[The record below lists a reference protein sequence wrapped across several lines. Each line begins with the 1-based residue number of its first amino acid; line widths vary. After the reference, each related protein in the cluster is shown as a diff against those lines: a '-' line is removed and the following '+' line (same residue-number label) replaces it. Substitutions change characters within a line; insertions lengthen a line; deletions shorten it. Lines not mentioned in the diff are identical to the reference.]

1 MRTKKNS
8 IIKKIILLM
17 MLILIIQ
24 SLLFVGII
32 SISGIISKLNENT
45 FNVLN
50 DKVREKNSYLNNQM
64 LQYWGNIEK
73 NETIINSYILNE
85 LNNKGVTT
93 TELNKDSNLANEIL
107 MGVSNEIIAMLRE
120 HSVTGAFI
128 VLDTDENN
136 QPKNEDKKKE
146 GFYIRDLDPESNS
159 QENLDLLIDRGSADI
174 AEKYKIPM
182 SSHWKS
188 KVVLDEVNSI
198 YERDFFYKP
207 INEAKRNKNIKS
219 KDLGYWSRPATL
231 TEDTIQVITYS
242 VPLIDNKGNPYGI
255 IGIDL
260 TVDYINKLLKKDDIN
275 RLDSY
280 IIAVRDNEKLDFD
293 NVTGVGEIGETISQN
308 FNNISFNVNKIY
320 TDIYELK
327 ENENY
332 KNTVYGCIKYL
343 NLYNTNTPFDNEK
356 WAVIGVSDKNNVLYY
371 VNKLKTAIIISVT
384 ISGIIGILFALISG
398 NLFTKSIRGLA
409 KKVRES
415 DPQEPLKL
423 DKINISEIDDLS
435 LAIMILSNKVVESA
449 TALSRILELLNMPIG
464 AFEYK
469 KNDEKVYCTK
479 GFFSIIGINIT
490 SNYEK
495 GIDNLA
501 FKLIMEEITENP
513 EENFHEVYK
522 IVNEGE
528 FPKWIRLKVKMEET
542 RIFGVI
548 TDVTEEVIEKQK
560 ILYER
565 DHDTLTGILN
575 RRAFRRIVIQKLEE
589 SSESIAAMI
598 MIDLDNLKY
607 VNDTY
612 GHDSGDNY
620 IKQVANELR
629 EFKYHKGIVSRR
641 SGDEFMIFIYGYK
654 DKDSIRNIIKRVHEK
669 MKNTLCLFENTEGIK
684 IRASIGI
691 AWYPDDSKE
700 YKKLTSYAD
709 FAMYKVKHTVKGNV
723 GEFNEEEFNKEEF
736 LFKNKEELNK
746 LIDGELVRY
755 AFQPIVDAHTGEIF
769 AYEALMRSQIDTIK
783 SPFHIISLATAES
796 KLYEIERLTWFKSLE
811 AYVDNKDY
819 IGDARLFINSIPN
832 YVLSDE
838 DSKKF
843 EDKYGE
849 YIPKLVVELLE
860 NERSNSEYTLK
871 KRKLIEKWNAK
882 LAIDDFGSGYNNE
895 ATLLEITPNF
905 VKIDMEII
913 RGIHEDVNRQQIT
926 KNLIDYAKGRN
937 IKIIAEGVE
946 TREELEKIIELGADY
961 IQGYYFSKP
970 EFTPPKIKEE
980 LVEEVK
986 EISKKYF

>member
-1 MRTKKNS
+1 MKTRKNS

-17 MLILIIQ
+17 MLALIIQ

-64 LQYWGNIEK
+64 LQYWGNIDK
-73 NETIINSYILNE
+73 NEEDINSYILNE

-107 MGVSNEIIAMLRE
+107 IGVSNEVIAMLRE

-128 VLDTDENN
+128 VLDTDESN
-136 QPKNEDKKKE
+136 QNPNEDKKKE
-146 GFYIRDLDPESNS
+146 GLYIRDLDPESNS
-159 QENLDLLIDRGSADI
+159 SENLDLLIDRGSADI

-182 SSHWKS
+182 SGHWKS

-207 INEAKRNKNIKS
+207 LNEAKRNKNIKY
-219 KDLGYWSRPATL
+219 KDLGYWSRPSTL

-242 VPLIDNKGNPYGI
+242 VPLIDSEGNPYGI

-293 NVTGVGEIGETISQN
+293 NVTGVGKIGEAISEN
-308 FNNISFNVNKIY
+308 FNDISFNVNKIY

-327 ENENY
+327 ESENY

-343 NLYNTNTPFDNEK
+343 NLYNTNTPFENEK
-356 WAVIGVSDKNNVLYY
+356 WAVIGVSDKNNLLYH
-371 VNKLKTAIIISVT
+371 VNKLKASLIISII

-409 KKVRES
+409 KEVRES

-435 LAIMILSNKVVESA
+435 LAIMMLSNKVVESA

-469 KNDEKVYCTK
+469 KNDDKVHCTK
-479 GFFSIIGINIT
+479 GFFNVLGINIDAK
-490 SNYEK
+490 YEN
-495 GIDNLA
+495 GIDK
-501 FKLIMEEITENP
+501 FTFDLIIEEITENP
-513 EENFHEVYK
+513 EENFNEVYK
-522 IVNEGE
+522 IVNKGE
-528 FPKWIRLKVKMEET
+528 FPKWIRLKLKIEESRT
-542 RIFGVI
+542 FGVI

-565 DHDTLTGILN
+565 DHDTLTGVLN
-575 RRAFRRIVIQKLEE
+575 RRAFRRITTQKLEE
-589 SSESIAAMI
+589 GNLGIGAII
-598 MIDLDNLKY
+598 MLDLDNLKY

-612 GHDSGDNY
+612 GHDSGDKY
-620 IKQVANELR
+620 IKQVASELK
-629 EFKYHKGIVSRR
+629 EFRYHNGVVSRR
-641 SGDEFMIFIYGYK
+641 SGDEFMVFIYGYE
-654 DKDSIRNIIKRVHEK
+654 DKETILKLVTRVHEK
-669 MKNTLCLFENTEGIK
+669 MKNTFCSFENTEKIK

-691 AWYPDDSKE
+691 AWYPDDSNE
-700 YKKLTSYAD
+700 YNKLTAYAD
-709 FAMYKVKHTVKGNV
+709 YAMYKVKHTVKGNI
-723 GEFNEEEFNKEEF
+723 GEFSSEEF
-736 LFKNKEELNK
+736 LFKNKENLNK
-746 LIDGELVRY
+746 LIDEELITY

-769 AYEALMRSQIDTIK
+769 AYEALMRSKLDTIK

>member
-1 MRTKKNS
+1 M
-8 IIKKIILLM
+8 
-17 MLILIIQ
+17 
-24 SLLFVGII
+24 
-32 SISGIISKLNENT
+32 SG
-45 FNVLN
+45 
-50 DKVREKNSYLNNQM
+50 
-64 LQYWGNIEK
+64 
-73 NETIINSYILNE
+73 
-85 LNNKGVTT
+85 
-93 TELNKDSNLANEIL
+93 
-107 MGVSNEIIAMLRE
+107 
-120 HSVTGAFI
+120 
-128 VLDTDENN
+128 
-136 QPKNEDKKKE
+136 
-146 GFYIRDLDPESNS
+146 
-159 QENLDLLIDRGSADI
+159 
-174 AEKYKIPM
+174 
-182 SSHWKS
+182 HWKS
-188 KVVLDEVNSI
+188 KVLLDEVNSI

-207 INEAKRNKNIKS
+207 LNEAKRNKNIKY
-219 KDLGYWSRPATL
+219 KDLGYWSRPSTL

-242 VPLIDNKGNPYGI
+242 VPLIDSEGNPYGI

-293 NVTGVGEIGETISQN
+293 NVTGVGKIGEAISEN
-308 FNNISFNVNKIY
+308 FNDISFNVNKIY

-327 ENENY
+327 ESENY

-343 NLYNTNTPFDNEK
+343 NLYNTNTPFENEK
-356 WAVIGVSDKNNVLYY
+356 WAVIGVSDKNNVLYH
-371 VNKLKTAIIISVT
+371 VNKLKASLIISII

-409 KKVRES
+409 KEVRES

-435 LAIMILSNKVVESA
+435 LAIMMLSNKVVESA

-469 KNDEKVYCTK
+469 KNDDKVHCTK
-479 GFFSIIGINIT
+479 GFFNVLGINMDAK
-490 SNYEK
+490 YEN
-495 GIDNLA
+495 GIDK
-501 FKLIMEEITENP
+501 FTFDLIIEEITENP
-513 EENFHEVYK
+513 EENFNEVYK
-522 IVNEGE
+522 IVNKGE
-528 FPKWIRLKVKMEET
+528 FPKWIRLKLKIEESRT
-542 RIFGVI
+542 FGVI

-565 DHDTLTGILN
+565 DHDTLTGVLN
-575 RRAFRRIVIQKLEE
+575 RRAFRRITTQKLEE
-589 SSESIAAMI
+589 GNLGIGAII
-598 MIDLDNLKY
+598 MLDLDNLKY

-612 GHDSGDNY
+612 GHDSGDKY
-620 IKQVANELR
+620 IKQVASELK
-629 EFKYHKGIVSRR
+629 EFRYHNGVVSRR
-641 SGDEFMIFIYGYK
+641 SGDEFMVFIYGYE
-654 DKDSIRNIIKRVHEK
+654 DKETILKLVTRVHEK
-669 MKNTLCLFENTEGIK
+669 MKNTFCSFENTEKIK

-691 AWYPDDSKE
+691 AWYPDDSNE
-700 YKKLTSYAD
+700 YNRLTAYAD
-709 FAMYKVKHTVKGNV
+709 YAMYKVKHTVKGNI
-723 GEFNEEEFNKEEF
+723 GEFSKEEYNSEEF
-736 LFKNKEELNK
+736 LFKNKENLNK
-746 LIDGELVRY
+746 LIDEELITY

-769 AYEALMRSQIDTIK
+769 AYEALMRSKLDTIK

-913 RGIHEDVNRQQIT
+913 RGIDEDVNRQQIT

-946 TREELEKIIELGADY
+946 TRKELEKIIELGADY

-980 LVEEVK
+980 LVKEVK
-986 EISKKYF
+986 EISKKYL